1 MGSDGSLIFD
11 TDLDTEGFERGSSKL
26 HSAINK
32 LVSSVGKIGNID
44 PVSKDFRAKIEQ
56 TKTTIEDL
64 RAKLVEMGEKTI
76 SSKGYEETNA
86 AIVKAEGNLTR
97 LVHRQKELL
106 QSGASRDGAQWER
119 LAAQIQNA
127 EAKLKALNDQKQ
139 RMEADG
145 SAFTYGFQTEEY
157 AALKEQLHG
166 AEAALLQYEAAQ
178 EQVGKSSWVA
188 GAVGGLKSALKSVG
202 SAAVSTTKKLLLL
215 PLNAVSAGFKKAAS
229 GIKEYIKNIG
239 KSHSATSGL
248 LKGLTSLKTMLFS
261 RVKRMFIS
269 YIFNEMKEAMNA
281 LQQYDK
287 SFGTAMNNMKN
298 AAKGLSANLAVSFGG
313 LISAIEP
320 VLTKIINAISTAISY
335 INALFALLGGKSTVT
350 VAKKQMN
357 DYANAAGG
365 AGKKVEELK
374 RQVYSFDELNRRSK
388 DSDSGGGGGGGN
400 AADLFEEVPI
410 AALLPDSV
418 REFFERIKEAFENND
433 WEGIGSI
440 IAEGLN
446 TGMGVVDRWITGTL
460 QPMAVLWSERVAL
473 VLNGLVK
480 GIDWA
485 LMGKTLADGLNTV
498 FKSIDTFLSTFDFA
512 ATGRAVANLVKG
524 FFSNIDWASI
534 AHGLSSGVKGV
545 FDGLTAFIQT
555 IDWRAIPRNIVTTLK
570 TMIQNT
576 DWTGIARSFAG
587 YLGSAI
593 GAELANGAGIWDLMK
608 EAGKAIVDGFE
619 NGILERIKGIGSW
632 IKTNIYDPF
641 IEGLCSVFG
650 INSLS
655 KVMQEQGGY
664 IVEGLLL
671 GITEGWNKI
680 TGFFSTALNTLKTG
694 LENAWNGVKT
704 AAGSAWNAVKTAV
717 TNPFDTTKTTV
728 GSIANSIK
736 AGLSTAWNNV
746 KTTAGTAWNAVKT
759 AATTPFNNMKSTLT
773 TGVSSLKSSLSTGW
787 NNIGTG
793 ATQSWSG
800 ISSNVTTKWNTLKST
815 LQNTNW
821 ATVGSNICTGIG
833 NGINSGW
840 SWLTSRVS
848 SLASSLLSTAKRAL
862 GIHSPSRVFRDEI
875 GENIGLGLAEGIE
888 GTEKQVNRS
897 VAALAKST
905 ADGFGN
911 QNLSF
916 DVSGS
921 EMISGL
927 DRVADKLSAI
937 ADTFRAI
944 TSMLDNVGSLNVPQ
958 IAAGTV
964 VPPKVRA
971 GSYSGVDPDSGFA
984 SFAGDF
990 DGFVSDFLRYN
1001 ERIIELLEAL
1011 NRKRLTVD
1019 ALSVQRELTTYQRN
1033 FGGV

>member
-460 QPMAVLWSERVAL
+460 QPMAVLWSERVAQ

-555 IDWRAIPRNIVTTLK
+555 IDWGAVPRNIVSTLK

-576 DWTGIARSFAG
+576 DWAGIARSFAG

-593 GAELANGAGIWDLMK
+593 GAELAIGAGIWDLMK

-619 NGILERIKGIGSW
+619 NGIWEGIKGIGSW
-632 IKTNIYDPF
+632 IKTNIFDPF
-641 IEGLCSVFG
+641 IQGFKTAFG
-650 INSLS
+650 IHSPS
-655 KVMQEQGGY
+655 TVMQEQGGY
-664 IVEGLLL
+664 TVDGLLL
-671 GITEGWNKI
+671 GIKNAWTKI
-680 TGFFSTALNTLKTG
+680 TGFFSTALSTLR
-694 LENAWNGVKT
+694 
-704 AAGSAWNAVKTAV
+704 
-717 TNPFDTTKTTV
+717 TT
-728 GSIANSIK
+728 
-736 AGLSTAWNNV
+736 LSTAWSGIQS
-746 KTTAGTAWNAVKT
+746 AASTAWTNISSAVTNKW
-759 AATTPFNNMKSTLT
+759 NSLKSSLT
-773 TGVSSLKSSLSTGW
+773 TGISSLRTSLSTGW
-787 NNIGTG
+787 NNISTA
-793 ATQSWSG
+793 ATQAWS
-800 ISSNVTTKWNTLKST
+800 SLSTSVTSKWNTLKST

-821 ATVGSNICTGIG
+821 STVGSNICTGIG

-944 TSMLDNVGSLNVPQ
+944 TSMLDNVGALNVPQ